1 MRRWGILVAGVAVFV
16 VVASQ
21 ILVPSLGERRVEDR
35 LTERGGSAEVT
46 LGAFP
51 AVRLLFSDGERFEV
65 EARDLDLA
73 LDQEARVFDRL
84 DGFSLV
90 EVSIEDSVAGPFELD
105 SFRLS
110 REGGGPYRLVSSG
123 VTTVS
128 GLVDAGFE
136 TVELPGESLA
146 DLILNQL
153 FGEADDAEVPVEL
166 DAELTSEDGR
176 VRVVSGG
183 GTVAGFETG
192 PLAELIS
199 SAIVVQL

>member
-1 MRRWGILVAGVAVFV
+1 MPRWGILVAGVAIFV

-51 AVRLLFSDGERFEV
+51 AARLLFSDGERFEV

-128 GLVDAGFE
+128 GLVDAGFD

>member
-1 MRRWGILVAGVAVFV
+1 MPRWGILVAGVAIFV

-51 AVRLLFSDGERFEV
+51 AARLLFSDGERFEV

-110 REGGGPYRLVSSG
+110 REDEGPYRLVSSG

-128 GLVDAGFE
+128 GLVDAGFD

>member
-1 MRRWGILVAGVAVFV
+1 MPRWGILVAGVAIFV

-51 AVRLLFSDGERFEV
+51 AARLLFSDGERFEV

-128 GLVDAGFE
+128 GLVDAGFD

-153 FGEADDAEVPVEL
+153 FGEADDAKVPVEL